1 MPISPFLYLQI
12 GMPLLLI
19 IRYFCMLV
27 ESQGLFSRKRT
38 IFVRRVCRVSIFAV
52 SLWQI
57 MERNFSEGYVAGS
70 RRGNLPSHEAIVG
83 KEA

>member
-1 MPISPFLYLQI
+1 MVIWTL
-12 GMPLLLI
+12 PL
-19 IRYFCMLV
+19 IRYLCMLV
-27 ESQGLFSRKRT
+27 KPQGLFGRKRT
-38 IFVRRVCRVSIFAV
+38 IFARWVCRVSIFAV